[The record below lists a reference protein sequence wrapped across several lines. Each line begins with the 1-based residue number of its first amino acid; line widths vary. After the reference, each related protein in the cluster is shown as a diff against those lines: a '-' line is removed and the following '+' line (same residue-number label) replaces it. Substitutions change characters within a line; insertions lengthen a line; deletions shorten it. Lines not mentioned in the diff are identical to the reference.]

1 MNQVFYNESD
11 RIVWEEDL
19 EDFIPYKIFDAHVH
33 FWDDS
38 FLPLKDPQ
46 RNNFVNSDLQ
56 ITERWNKQMFP
67 GRDFDYLVFGMPLV
81 NADIKANNE
90 FVVSELAGKPNS
102 RKNRLVTPECKTEDI
117 YNDVVK
123 YNFVGMKPYRQFS
136 TTGDINQCRIQD
148 FLTHPQMELAN
159 EMGLFITLHLSRYH
173 GCADE
178 QNLIDLEEYTTKKYP
193 NIKWILA
200 HCARSFTYWPLQKAI
215 NRLRQI
221 PNIWY
226 DISAVSDVMAQYTLL
241 SKEDHRRILYGSDNF
256 TANAFHG
263 RYVAMGRFWYQIG
276 TPEYAKKD
284 NIHTNSKPIL
294 AIYEQLLAFKH
305 ATQLAHLGT
314 EKINDVFYNNAKKL
328 FDLKSM

>member
-46 RNNFVNSDLQ
+46 RNNFVNSGLQ

-136 TTGDINQCRIQD
+136 ATGDINQCRIQD

-215 NRLRQI
+215 NRLRQM

-305 ATQLAHLGT
+305 AAQLAQLRT
-314 EKINDVFYNNAKKL
+314 EQINDVFYNNAKKL

>member
-46 RNNFVNSDLQ
+46 RNNFVNSGLQ

-276 TPEYAKKD
+276 TPEYAKKN

-305 ATQLAHLGT
+305 AAQLAQLRT
-314 EKINDVFYNNAKKL
+314 EQINDVFYNNAKKL

>member
-159 EMGLFITLHLSRYH
+159 EMGLFITSLSRVC
-173 GCADE
+173 G
-178 QNLIDLEEYTTKKYP
+178 
-193 NIKWILA
+193 
-200 HCARSFTYWPLQKAI
+200 
-215 NRLRQI
+215 
-221 PNIWY
+221 
-226 DISAVSDVMAQYTLL
+226 
-241 SKEDHRRILYGSDNF
+241 
-256 TANAFHG
+256 
-263 RYVAMGRFWYQIG
+263 
-276 TPEYAKKD
+276 
-284 NIHTNSKPIL
+284 
-294 AIYEQLLAFKH
+294 
-305 ATQLAHLGT
+305 
-314 EKINDVFYNNAKKL
+314 
-328 FDLKSM
+328 